1 MPSQPNLQSP
11 GALLLRLKKSTW
23 LCSALLGVLAF
34 GALNARGQAVTPS
47 NAGVSRTAKAV
58 TYRRGGAV
66 KVSLQGTSLMTGAV
80 GEAKV
85 ENKGNRVEIEANFQG
100 MVPATKFG
108 FEYLTFALWAV
119 SPQGR
124 AVNLGEVQVKNGS
137 AQVQAITDMQTFGL
151 VVTAEPYFAVSQPGD
166 EVVLENADVAG
177 SQAIGATYEL
187 VPHGVYSSSNTKI
200 ENLIF
205 GIDRKTPVELFQAR
219 NAVRIARNANA
230 EKYAGTAI
238 SKADQQLQQAEDA
251 YTRKSDKKIVIS
263 MARDAVQTAEEA
275 RVISVKQKA
284 VEESNAQAEADR
296 RAAEERTAKARAD
309 AEAQANLRQ
318 QAEQARQQAE
328 AAKAE
333 AEQMKEQALQAAAEA
348 ARAKEDADRAR
359 AAAVAEQQAA
369 LAQKQAAE
377 SEAERARQAAAKAE
391 SEKADMRAQ
400 LLAQLNSILQ
410 TNDSA
415 RGLIVNM
422 SDVLFDTGSFT
433 LKPGA
438 REKLAKVSGI
448 LLAHPGLTMQ
458 IEGHTDS
465 IGSDSFNVRLSEQ
478 RADAVRDFL
487 GEQGVSPDSV
497 TAQGF
502 GKAEPV
508 ATNDTPEGRQRNRRV
523 EIVVNGDSI
532 GASATASA
540 RPAGQSSSPQ
550 SSANVPKDEAAQPQ
564 SAK

>member
-1 MPSQPNLQSP
+1 MPPLCTSLSHCANWN
-11 GALLLRLKKSTW
+11 RLKRFAV
-23 LCSALLGVLAF
+23 LCIALPGVLAL
-34 GALNARGQAVTPS
+34 GAANAHGQASPS
-47 NAGVSRTAKAV
+47 SGSGVSRTAKAV
-58 TYRRGGAV
+58 TYRRGGVA
-66 KVSLQGTSLMTGAV
+66 KVSLRGTNLMPGGM
-80 GEAKV
+80 GEAQV
-85 ENKGNRVEIEANFQG
+85 ENKGNRVEIDATFMGMEA
-100 MVPATKFG
+100 ATKFG
-108 FEYLTFALWAV
+108 FEYLTYALWAV

-137 AQVQAITDMQTFGL
+137 AEVKAITDMQTFGL

-166 EVVLENADVAG
+166 EVVLENAGDTG
-177 SQAIGATYEL
+177 GESIGATYEL

-200 ENLIF
+200 ENVIY
-205 GIDRKTPVELFQAR
+205 GIDRKTPIELFEAR
-219 NAVRIARNANA
+219 NAVRIAKNANA
-230 EKYAGTAI
+230 GKYAGSAI
-238 SKADQQLQQAEDA
+238 AKADKQLKDAEDA
-251 YTRKSDKKIVIS
+251 YGRKSDKKTIIS

-284 VEESNAQAEADR
+284 DEDAQAQADADK
-296 RAAEERTAKARAD
+296 RAAEERTAKARA
-309 AEAQANLRQ
+309 EADEQANRRQ
-318 QAEQARQQAE
+318 QAERARLEAEQAKADAE
-328 AAKAE
+328 RMKEEAMKAAADAAKAKE
-333 AEQMKEQALQAAAEA
+333 A
-348 ARAKEDADRAR
+348 ADRAR
-359 AAAVAEQQAA
+359 QSAVAEQQAA

-377 SEAERARQAAAKAE
+377 AEAEKARQAAAKAE
-391 SEKADMRAQ
+391 AEKSDMRAQ

-465 IGSDSFNVRLSEQ
+465 VGGDAFNVKLSEQ
-478 RADAVRDFL
+478 RADSVKDFL
-487 GEQGVSPDSV
+487 GEQGVAMSAIS
-497 TAQGF
+497 AQGF

-532 GASATASA
+532 GTSTTATA
-540 RPAGQSSSPQ
+540 RPANQNMAPASSTNLPREEESRP
-550 SSANVPKDEAAQPQ
+550 
-564 SAK
+564 AK